1 MKSVLPVFCLFSLN
15 LCFPANYA
23 LAQESIK
30 VVANTS
36 GKEITLNK
44 QEVRNLFMGGAL
56 THDLRAIVLPPE
68 NKTRVLFNT
77 KVIGLTESR
86 IQSYWAQM
94 WFSGRKRPPKELSDE
109 QSIITYLLR
118 NEGTAGY
125 VAADFSIPEELTV
138 VFTSN

>member
-1 MKSVLPVFCLFSLN
+1 MYSVLPVLCLFSLT
-15 LCFPANYA
+15 LCLPPNYA
-23 LAQESIK
+23 LAEGSVK

-36 GKEITLNK
+36 GKAITLNK

-68 NKTRVLFNT
+68 DKARVLFNT

-94 WFSGRKRPPKELSDE
+94 WLSGRKTPPKQLSDE
-109 QSIITYLLR
+109 QSIINYLLR

-125 VAADFSIPEELTV
+125 VGADFSVPEELTV
-138 VFTSN
+138 VYTTN